1 MVTSDLQVMGAPAAP
16 LTPPAALPTPTA
28 ADDLSPRT
36 RLLLHGRIAP
46 TLLRLAAPNV
56 VVIAVQAGINVLEA
70 VYVGWL
76 GRDALAGVALV
87 FPLIMLMQ
95 TMSAG
100 GMGGGVASAVARAL
114 GANRRRDA
122 DALIVH
128 AIVIAVAF
136 GGAFSAGMLVGGPR
150 LYRAMGG
157 SEGALVAAL
166 TYSNVVFA
174 GAIAVWLFNTLGSVL
189 RGAGNMLLPAL
200 VVVGGGPLVALL
212 SPALI
217 WGWGPFPVMGIAG
230 AGVAMVTYYVAGALV
245 LAAALRSPRGLVRLS
260 LQGVRLRA
268 ALFGEILR
276 VGLPGA
282 LNTVQTNLT
291 VVVLT
296 GLVGGFGTAS
306 LAGYGIGARLEY
318 LQIPLVFGL
327 GSALVTM
334 VGTNIGAG
342 RRARALRIAL
352 VGGAMAFALTETIGL
367 VAALLPS
374 AWVGLF
380 TRDAEVIAAGAAYLR
395 VVGPTYGFFGLGL
408 ALYFASQGAGRL
420 LWPLVAGFLR
430 LTLAAAGGWVVVH
443 WLGGGL
449 TALSIV
455 IALAFVLFGVT
466 LVSAVRGG
474 AWRR

>member
-1 MVTSDLQVMGAPAAP
+1 MAAAAP
-16 LTPPAALPTPTA
+16 VAATIDNTPRVGRPGG
-28 ADDLSPRT
+28 DDLSPRT
-36 RLLLHGRIAP
+36 RLLLEAAIPR

-56 VVIAVQAGINVLEA
+56 IIIAAQAAMNVLEA
-70 VYVGWL
+70 VFVGWL

-114 GANRRRDA
+114 GAGRRRDA
-122 DALIVH
+122 DALALH
-128 AIVIAVAF
+128 AVVIALVF
-136 GGAFSAGMLVGGPR
+136 GAAFSIGMLVGGPG

-157 SEGALVAAL
+157 TDGPLGAAL
-166 TYSNVVFA
+166 TYSNVVFI
-174 GAIAVWLFNTLGSVL
+174 GAIAVWLFNLLGAVL
-189 RGAGNMLLPAL
+189 RGAGNMLLPA
-200 VVVGGGPLVALL
+200 VVVVSGGPLLIAL

-217 WGWGPFPVMGIAG
+217 WGWGPFPRLDIAG
-230 AGVAMVTYYVAGALV
+230 AGVAFVTYYTLGSIV
-245 LAAALRSPRGLVRLS
+245 LAVALCSRRNLVRLP
-260 LQGVRLRA
+260 LRGVRLRF

-296 GLVGGFGTAS
+296 ALVGGFGTVA

-342 RRARALRIAL
+342 HRARALHIAF
-352 VGGAMAFALTETIGL
+352 VGGAMAFALTETIGII
-367 VAALLPS
+367 AALWPA
-374 AWVGLF
+374 AWMGLF
-380 TRDAEVIAAGAAYLR
+380 TRDPDVVAAGSAYLR
-395 VVGPTYGFFGLGL
+395 VVGPSYGFFGLGL

-420 LWPLVAGFLR
+420 LWPLLAGFTR
-430 LTLAAAGGWVVVH
+430 LSVAATAGWVVVH

-449 TALSIV
+449 TALAIV
-455 IALAFVLFGVT
+455 IAVAFVLFGVT
-466 LVSAVRGG
+466 LASAVRGRG
-474 AWRR
+474 WRG